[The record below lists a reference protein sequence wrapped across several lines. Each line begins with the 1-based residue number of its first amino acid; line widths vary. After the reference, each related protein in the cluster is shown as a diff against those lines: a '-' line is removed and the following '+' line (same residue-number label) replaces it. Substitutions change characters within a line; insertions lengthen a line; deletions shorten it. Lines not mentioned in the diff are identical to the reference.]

1 MTCRDT
7 ETLLE
12 LERKGDIPP
21 DERQALELHLEA
33 CGRCDETARVAR
45 LSSVLLGTLRE
56 EITPGPSFYPRLRER
71 LAAAGGDQPD
81 STLFHA
87 WGFAR
92 RLIPAVA
99 LGVLVLAGVTIS
111 LGGPSTRQDAPMAQ
125 SRDLYAFS
133 LEEVN
138 MPGTVERPSQ
148 DQMLAFVLMRGEVRG
163 AGSRTVD
170 GSDGGHAR

>member
-7 ETLLE
+7 ENLLE
-12 LERKGDIPP
+12 LERRGEISATEQQTLK
-21 DERQALELHLEA
+21 RHLAA
-33 CGRCDETARVAR
+33 CHRCRETAKVAR

-56 EITPGPSFYPRLRER
+56 EIGPGPSFYARLRER
-71 LAAAGGDQPD
+71 LAAASGDQPD
-81 STLFHA
+81 SALLHA

-111 LGGPSTRQDAPMAQ
+111 LGGPSTPRQFQGAH
-125 SRDLYAFS
+125 SRDIYAFS

-138 MPGTVERPSQ
+138 LPRAVERPSQ
-148 DQMLAFVLMRGEVRG
+148 DQMLAFVLMQGEVRG
-163 AGSRTVD
+163 AGS
-170 GSDGGHAR
+170 GE

>member
-7 ETLLE
+7 ENLLE
-12 LERKGDIPP
+12 LERKGEIPP
-21 DERQALELHLEA
+21 GEQQALKRHLAA
-33 CGRCDETARVAR
+33 CHRCRETAKVAR

-56 EITPGPSFYPRLRER
+56 EIGPGPSFYARLRER
-71 LAAAGGDQPD
+71 LAAAGSDQPD
-81 STLFHA
+81 SALLHA

-111 LGGPSTRQDAPMAQ
+111 LGGPSAPQQVQVVQ
-125 SRDLYAFS
+125 SREMYAFS

-138 MPGTVERPSQ
+138 LPGAVERPSQ
-148 DQMLAFVLMRGEVRG
+148 DQMLAFVLMQGEVRG
-163 AGSRTVD
+163 AGS
-170 GSDGGHAR
+170 GE